1 MTSGQ
6 SVANQFCQTLLAIG
20 ESSIEMDRETKV
32 QWMQKLMNEEPYAQI
47 LEQFNEDPACR
58 EQIRQGRKFRLKS
71 GSLCLHEEN
80 QEPGQRYW
88 RIIVPDDQD
97 IKISILKELH
107 CVPFAGHPGY
117 TRTLQMAKRFFY
129 WSHMTPEV
137 RQFVLDCP
145 VCQVEKGSSQLPA
158 GKLMPLEI
166 PQRKWDQVVLD
177 FVVGLPVQGQFDTI
191 CTVVDKAT
199 KMCHFVPCSESIS
212 AKQVAKL
219 YWSHIGKLHGIPSVL
234 ISDRDVRFTSRFWKE
249 LWRLLGTNIR
259 MGSGF
264 HPQSSG
270 QVEIYNKLLEQTL
283 RCTIHQLGETRNWV
297 DLLPSVE
304 FAVNNAP
311 SRATGYSAFYLNYG
325 YHPLHPLQLFHSP
338 EDTSIEAVAQFTSRL
353 QQDFAVATQQLK
365 RAQEQMAHQTDPHRR
380 EVQYQVGDMVLL
392 STRNIRFRNCPAKLQ
407 RRFVGPFP
415 ISQKISSVAYR
426 LQLPAGWNMHP
437 VFHVSLF
444 KPWNESDWS
453 CPVDEEPEIDVE
465 LEPAESCEVD
475 RILKWRRVRVGRRR
489 SREFLVTWVGYPLD
503 EAQWVPEADFD
514 SPVQLQTHLREDRPV
529 EEKTRSS

>member
-1 MTSGQ
+1 MHQ
-6 SVANQFCQTLLAIG
+6 SC
-20 ESSIEMDRETKV
+20 SSSSDNPE
-32 QWMQKLMNEEPYAQI
+32 
-47 LEQFNEDPACR
+47 CR
-58 EQIRQGRKFRLKS
+58 EQVRQGKTYRLKR
-71 GSLCLHEEN
+71 GSLCIHEEM
-80 QEPGQRYW
+80 QEPSQRYW
-88 RIIVPDDQD
+88 RIVVPEDQD
-97 IKISILKELH
+97 IKTTILKEIH

-234 ISDRDVRFTSRFWKE
+234 ISDRDVRFTSRFWRE

-283 RCTIHQLGETRNWV
+283 RCTIHQLGEARNWV
-297 DLLPSVE
+297 DILPSVE

-325 YHPLHPLQLFHSP
+325 YHPLHPMQLFHSP
-338 EDTSIEAVAQFTSRL
+338 EG
-353 QQDFAVATQQLK
+353 
-365 RAQEQMAHQTDPHRR
+365 
-380 EVQYQVGDMVLL
+380 YQ
-392 STRNIRFRNCPAKLQ
+392 
-407 RRFVGPFP
+407 
-415 ISQKISSVAYR
+415 
-426 LQLPAGWNMHP
+426 H
-437 VFHVSLF
+437 
-444 KPWNESDWS
+444 
-453 CPVDEEPEIDVE
+453 
-465 LEPAESCEVD
+465 
-475 RILKWRRVRVGRRR
+475 
-489 SREFLVTWVGYPLD
+489 
-503 EAQWVPEADFD
+503 
-514 SPVQLQTHLREDRPV
+514 
-529 EEKTRSS
+529 